1 MLRRH
6 QAFFGR
12 LYMALDIILL
22 MVAYIGAWLI
32 RFKTTLLPQYPA
44 LPFADYS
51 VLMFFSIPGF
61 LIFAVLFGL
70 YGTLRTDSLRFV
82 GIQLV
87 KSVIVMTVW
96 EMSIAYFNKQ
106 FDYSRAVVV
115 IYGFFAVVLLFS
127 GRFIVRTVLKKLRVK
142 GYNQKFVVFVG
153 LKQSTVSFIE
163 RIMKQPELGY
173 QVLGYV
179 LEDQDSEVGKKEVG
193 HLDQLKND
201 LSEHGVYC
209 LGTLQELDEVVSRL
223 IIDHLVITLSDAT
236 DRELMNVLGIA
247 SSHGVHAILVPQFLD
262 LLPSR
267 PRFDEFAGIPIVDTH
282 YAPLDEMTNAIL
294 KRAFDIVFSFGVLT
308 LGSPIFILIALLVKI
323 TSSGPVIYSQERVGK
338 NRRTFRMYKF
348 RTMNNGDDEDGEK
361 LWTTPDDPRRTNIGS
376 FLRSSSLDELPQFFN
391 VLRGDMSIIGPRPE
405 RPYFVDHFRQDIPK
419 YMLKHRVRPGI
430 TGWAQVNGLRG
441 DTSIEDRIEYDLHY
455 IEDWT
460 FSWDIR
466 IVLLTVMKGLRN
478 RNAY

>member
-12 LYMALDIILL
+12 LYMALDMILL
-22 MVAYIGAWLI
+22 MVAFIGAWLI
-32 RFKTTLLPQYPA
+32 RFRTPLLPQYPA

-51 VLMFFSIPGF
+51 VLMLFSIPGYLLFAAF
-61 LIFAVLFGL
+61 LGL
-70 YGTLRTDSLRFV
+70 YGTMRTDGLRFV
-82 GIQLV
+82 AMQLI
-87 KSVIVMTVW
+87 KSVVAMTVW

-106 FDYSRAVVV
+106 FEYSRAVVV
-115 IYGFFAVVLLFS
+115 IYGVFAIMFLFA
-127 GRFIVRTVLKKLRVK
+127 GRLAVRSVLKKLRSK

-153 LKQSTVSFIE
+153 VKDSTVAFIE
-163 RIMKQPELGY
+163 RIMNQPELGY

-179 LEDQDSEVGKKEVG
+179 LELEDRAVATEDTY
-193 HLDQLKND
+193 HWDQLTRKLAD
-201 LSEHGVYC
+201 RGVHC
-209 LGTLQELDEVVSRL
+209 LGTLRELDEIVSRS
-223 IIDHLVITLSDAT
+223 IIDHLVVTLSDAT
-236 DRELMNVLGIA
+236 DRELIRVLGIA
-247 SSHGVHAILVPQFLD
+247 SSHGVHAILVPHFLD
-262 LLPSR
+262 LLTSR

-282 YAPLDEMTNAIL
+282 YTPLDEMANALVKRVFDLAFSIAIL
-294 KRAFDIVFSFGVLT
+294 TI
-308 LGSPIFILIALLVKI
+308 GSPLFLLIAVLVKM
-323 TSSGPVIYSQERVGK
+323 TSHGPVFFAQERVGK

-348 RTMNNGDDEDGEK
+348 RTMYANSSEEAYEK
-361 LWTTPDDPRRTNIGS
+361 WTTPDDPRRTLVGR
-376 FLRSSSLDELPQFFN
+376 FLRSTSLDELPQFFN

-460 FSWDIR
+460 FSLDVR
-466 IVLLTVMKGLRN
+466 IVILTIAKGLHN